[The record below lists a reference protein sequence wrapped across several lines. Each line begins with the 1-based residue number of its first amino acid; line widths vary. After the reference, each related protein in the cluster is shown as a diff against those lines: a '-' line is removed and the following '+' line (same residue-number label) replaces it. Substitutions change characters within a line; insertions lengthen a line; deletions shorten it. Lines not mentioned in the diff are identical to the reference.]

1 MQSQRIRGTNMTQLF
16 DTLKFTKRAIKAGL
30 TQQQAEFHAEELA
43 TVINDSLVTKDYL
56 DAKLKEQLSSFEN
69 RLIWKLIGIIGF
81 MLSIS
86 QTVGHFFK

>member
-1 MQSQRIRGTNMTQLF
+1 MQSQRIRGTDMTQLF
-16 DTLKFTKRAIKAGL
+16 DTLKYTKRAKAAGF
-30 TQQQAEFHAEELA
+30 TEQQAEFQAEELA

-56 DAKLKEQLSSFEN
+56 DSKLKEQLSAFEN